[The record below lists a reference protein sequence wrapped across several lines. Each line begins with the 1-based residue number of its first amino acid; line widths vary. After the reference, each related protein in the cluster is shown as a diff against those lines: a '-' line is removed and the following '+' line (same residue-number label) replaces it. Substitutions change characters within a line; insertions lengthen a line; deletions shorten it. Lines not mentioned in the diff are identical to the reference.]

1 MHIHNQYIYIYI
13 YIYNDIQI
21 MINRMNSAT
30 KWREKLE
37 M

>member
-21 MINRMNSAT
+21 MISRMNSAT